1 MKKKKGQWRAAD
13 ISRRDF
19 NRHAKK
25 LPMTIEGVEQ
35 TPLNP
40 KQFKTGPFG
49 WTSSQST
56 WIKVDGKDLLC
67 RISMT
72 ITVVG
77 SKHVPSDTAPP
88 TEVTT
93 NA

>member
-1 MKKKKGQWRAAD
+1 MSSKKRGQWRPAN
-13 ISRRDF
+13 ISRSAF
-19 NRHAKK
+19 NRHARRVEMK
-25 LPMTIEGVEQ
+25 LDGVEQ

-40 KQFKTGPFG
+40 KQFKTGSFG
-49 WTSSQST
+49 WTSSQAT
-56 WIKVDGKDLLC
+56 WMKVDDKDLLC

-77 SKHVPSDTAPP
+77 SKHVPADDSQP
-88 TEVTT
+88 EVAG